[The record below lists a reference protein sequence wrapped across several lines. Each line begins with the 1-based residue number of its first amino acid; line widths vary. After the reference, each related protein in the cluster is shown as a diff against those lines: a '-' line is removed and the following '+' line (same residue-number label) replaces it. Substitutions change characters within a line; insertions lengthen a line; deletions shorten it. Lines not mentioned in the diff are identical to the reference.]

1 MDTIHPLTYSINRRT
16 LPSVRFHYLISS
28 FRKHSQAYTLPLPME
43 DNPYQLTDQKIL
55 EPPTTL
61 TGKLR
66 YLGPSFVLS
75 AYIVGSGEVFATT
88 LLGAKA
94 GFICLWVI
102 LFSCLVKVTIQLE
115 FGKHAIYTGR
125 TTMQAL
131 NDLPGPRLGKGHI
144 SIWAWLLIMSLK
156 FLQVGGI
163 VGGVALIFMQI
174 PALAEFG
181 LAWWTFFTA
190 LAVAIVVSVGKY
202 GLLER
207 FSLIMI
213 GLFTIFTLV
222 SVLALQW
229 TDNAVSGAE
238 LLSGLNLQ
246 LPAAMILFAVGAFG
260 ITGVG
265 GDEIMAYNYWLLEKG
280 YAAHTG
286 PRPGWTTGEA
296 HRVWVKRARGW
307 IKVMTL
313 DAIAAMVCYT
323 LVTVLFYILGAA
335 ILHRNGLLPEKN
347 DMITQLGAIYT
358 ESLGP
363 WAFGIFLGGALVVL
377 FSTLFSALAAWTR
390 LFSDAFSQLGWG
402 DFQDPESRRKF
413 VKGCAYVFPSIWG
426 ILFLTFQAPGVMV
439 IIGGV
444 ATSII
449 LLIVV
454 YAAIIMHRRWAPH
467 ELAGGKSYRIAFVL
481 SSLAILTVAA
491 ITGGKALGW
500 IG

>member
-28 FRKHSQAYTLPLPME
+28 FRKHLQAYTLLSPME
-43 DNPYQLTDQKIL
+43 ENPYQLTDRKIL

-66 YLGPSFVLS
+66 YLGPSFILS
-75 AYIVGSGEVFATT
+75 ASIVGSGELFATT

-131 NDLPGPRLGKGHI
+131 NSLPGPRLGKGHI

-190 LAVAIVVSVGKY
+190 LAVAIVVSVGRY

-207 FSLIMI
+207 LSLIMI

-229 TDNAVSGAE
+229 TGNAVSGAE

-377 FSTLFSALAAWTR
+377 FSTLFSAL
-390 LFSDAFSQLGWG
+390 
-402 DFQDPESRRKF
+402 
-413 VKGCAYVFPSIWG
+413 
-426 ILFLTFQAPGVMV
+426 
-439 IIGGV
+439 
-444 ATSII
+444 
-449 LLIVV
+449 
-454 YAAIIMHRRWAPH
+454 
-467 ELAGGKSYRIAFVL
+467 
-481 SSLAILTVAA
+481 SSS
-491 ITGGKALGW
+491 
-500 IG
+500 

>member
-1 MDTIHPLTYSINRRT
+1 
-16 LPSVRFHYLISS
+16 
-28 FRKHSQAYTLPLPME
+28 ME
-43 DNPYQLTDQKIL
+43 ENPYQLTDRKIL
-55 EPPTTL
+55 EPPTTFA
-61 TGKLR
+61 GKLR
-66 YLGPSFVLS
+66 YLGPSFILS
-75 AYIVGSGEVFATT
+75 ASIVGSGELFATT

-131 NDLPGPRLGKGHI
+131 NSLPGPRLGKGHI
-144 SIWAWLLIMSLK
+144 SIWVWLLIMSLK

-163 VGGVALIFMQI
+163 VGGVALIFMQV

-190 LAVAIVVSVGKY
+190 LAVAAVVSVGRY

-207 FSLIMI
+207 LSLIMI
-213 GLFTIFTLV
+213 GLFTIFTLI

-229 TDNAVSGAE
+229 TDNAVSGTE
-238 LLSGLNLQ
+238 ILSGLNFQ
-246 LPAAMILFAVGAFG
+246 LPVAMILFAVGAFG

-296 HRVWVKRARGW
+296 HRVWVKRAQGW

-426 ILFLTFQAPGVMV
+426 TLFLTFQAPGVMV

-444 ATSII
+444 ATSFI

-454 YAAIIMHRRWAPH
+454 YAAIVMHRRWAPR
-467 ELAGGKSYRIAFVL
+467 ELSGGTSYRIAFAL

>member
-1 MDTIHPLTYSINRRT
+1 
-16 LPSVRFHYLISS
+16 
-28 FRKHSQAYTLPLPME
+28 ME
-43 DNPYQLTDQKIL
+43 ENPYQLTDKKIL
-55 EPPTTL
+55 EPPTNF

-66 YLGPSFVLS
+66 YLGPSFILS
-75 AYIVGSGEVFATT
+75 ASIVGSGELIATT
-88 LLGAKA
+88 LLGAEA
-94 GFICLWVI
+94 GFVCLWVI
-102 LFSCLVKVTIQLE
+102 LFSCLVKVSLQLE

-131 NDLPGPRLGKGHI
+131 NSLPGPRLGKGHI
-144 SIWAWLLIMSLK
+144 SIWAWLLIMSFK

-190 LAVAIVVSVGKY
+190 LVVAIIVSVGRY
-202 GLLER
+202 GFLEKL
-207 FSLIMI
+207 SLSMI
-213 GLFTIFTLV
+213 GLFTLFTLI
-222 SVLALQW
+222 SVISLQW
-229 TDNAVSGAE
+229 TPYAVSGTE
-238 LLSGLNLQ
+238 ILSGLEFK
-246 LPAAMILFAVGAFG
+246 LPATLILVAVGAFG

-280 YAAHTG
+280 YASHTG

-335 ILHRNGLLPEKN
+335 ILHRRGIEPAETEL
-347 DMITQLGAIYT
+347 ITQLGAIYT

-390 LFSDAFSQLGWG
+390 LFSDSFSQLGWG
-402 DFQDPESRRKF
+402 DFQDPDSRKKF
-413 VKGCAYVFPSIWG
+413 VTACAFTFPAIWG
-426 ILFLTFQAPGVMV
+426 ILFLTFKAPGIMV

-444 ATSII
+444 ASAFI

-454 YAAIIMHRRWAPH
+454 FAAVIMHRKWAPP
-467 ELAGGKSYRIAFVL
+467 ELGGGPFYRIAFIL
-481 SSLAILTVAA
+481 SSLAIVTVAI
-491 ITGGKALGW
+491 ITGCRALGW

>member
-1 MDTIHPLTYSINRRT
+1 
-16 LPSVRFHYLISS
+16 
-28 FRKHSQAYTLPLPME
+28 ME

-66 YLGPSFVLS
+66 YLGPSFILS
-75 AYIVGSGEVFATT
+75 ASIVGSGELFATT

-190 LAVAIVVSVGKY
+190 LAVAIVVSVGRY

-207 FSLIMI
+207 LSLIMI

-229 TDNAVSGAE
+229 TGNAVSGAE

-265 GDEIMAYNYWLLEKG
+265 GDEIMAYNY
-280 YAAHTG
+280 
-286 PRPGWTTGEA
+286 
-296 HRVWVKRARGW
+296 
-307 IKVMTL
+307 
-313 DAIAAMVCYT
+313 
-323 LVTVLFYILGAA
+323 
-335 ILHRNGLLPEKN
+335 
-347 DMITQLGAIYT
+347 
-358 ESLGP
+358 
-363 WAFGIFLGGALVVL
+363 
-377 FSTLFSALAAWTR
+377 
-390 LFSDAFSQLGWG
+390 
-402 DFQDPESRRKF
+402 
-413 VKGCAYVFPSIWG
+413 
-426 ILFLTFQAPGVMV
+426 
-439 IIGGV
+439 
-444 ATSII
+444 
-449 LLIVV
+449 
-454 YAAIIMHRRWAPH
+454 
-467 ELAGGKSYRIAFVL
+467 
-481 SSLAILTVAA
+481 
-491 ITGGKALGW
+491 
-500 IG
+500 

>member
-1 MDTIHPLTYSINRRT
+1 
-16 LPSVRFHYLISS
+16 
-28 FRKHSQAYTLPLPME
+28 ME
-43 DNPYQLTDQKIL
+43 DNPYQLTDRKIL
-55 EPPTTL
+55 EPPTNF

-66 YLGPSFVLS
+66 YLGPGFILS
-75 AYIVGSGEVFATT
+75 ASIVGSGELIATT
-88 LLGAKA
+88 LLGAEA
-94 GFICLWVI
+94 GFVCLWVI
-102 LFSCLVKVTIQLE
+102 LFSCLVKVTLQLE

-144 SIWAWLLIMSLK
+144 SIWAWLLIMSFK

-181 LAWWTFFTA
+181 LTWWTLFTA
-190 LAVAIVVSVGKY
+190 LVVATIVSVGRY
-202 GLLER
+202 GLLEKL
-207 FSLIMI
+207 SLIMI
-213 GLFTIFTLV
+213 GLFTIFTLI
-222 SVLALQW
+222 SVIALQW

-238 LLSGLNLQ
+238 ILSGLDFQ
-246 LPAAMILFAVGAFG
+246 LPAAVILVAVGAFG

-280 YAAHTG
+280 YASHTG

-296 HRVWVKRARGW
+296 HRIWVKRARGW

-335 ILHRNGLLPEKN
+335 ILHRNGLIPAKTEL
-347 DMITQLGAIYT
+347 ITQLGTIYT

-363 WAFGIFLGGALVVL
+363 WAYGIFLGGALVVL

-390 LFSDAFSQLGWG
+390 LFSDSFSQLGWG
-402 DFQDPESRRKF
+402 DFQDPDSRKKF
-413 VKGCAYVFPSIWG
+413 LTACAFIFPSIWG
-426 ILFLTFQAPGVMV
+426 ILFLTFKAPGIMV

-444 ATSII
+444 ASAGI

-454 YAAIIMHRRWAPH
+454 YAAIIMHRKWIPR
-467 ELAGGKSYRIAFVL
+467 ELQGGQFYKIAFVL
-481 SSLAILTVAA
+481 SALAIVTVAA

>member
-1 MDTIHPLTYSINRRT
+1 
-16 LPSVRFHYLISS
+16 
-28 FRKHSQAYTLPLPME
+28 ME

-66 YLGPSFVLS
+66 YLGPSFILS
-75 AYIVGSGEVFATT
+75 ASIVGSGELFATT

-190 LAVAIVVSVGKY
+190 LAVAIVVSVGRY

-207 FSLIMI
+207 LSLIMI

-229 TDNAVSGAE
+229 TGNAVSGAE

-402 DFQDPESRRKF
+402 GLPRPGEPPKVREGLRLCVPLHLGHPLPHLSGTRSHGHYRRSCHLLHSSHRGLCRDHHAPQVGSPRTWGREALQDRFCPEFSRHPYGSRHHRGQGSGVDWLK
-413 VKGCAYVFPSIWG
+413 KENSFPTTS
-426 ILFLTFQAPGVMV
+426 TPG
-439 IIGGV
+439 
-444 ATSII
+444 
-449 LLIVV
+449 
-454 YAAIIMHRRWAPH
+454 
-467 ELAGGKSYRIAFVL
+467 AGPPG
-481 SSLAILTVAA
+481 
-491 ITGGKALGW
+491 
-500 IG
+500 

>member
-1 MDTIHPLTYSINRRT
+1 
-16 LPSVRFHYLISS
+16 
-28 FRKHSQAYTLPLPME
+28 
-43 DNPYQLTDQKIL
+43 
-55 EPPTTL
+55 
-61 TGKLR
+61 
-66 YLGPSFVLS
+66 
-75 AYIVGSGEVFATT
+75 
-88 LLGAKA
+88 
-94 GFICLWVI
+94 
-102 LFSCLVKVTIQLE
+102 
-115 FGKHAIYTGR
+115 
-125 TTMQAL
+125 
-131 NDLPGPRLGKGHI
+131 
-144 SIWAWLLIMSLK
+144 
-156 FLQVGGI
+156 
-163 VGGVALIFMQI
+163 
-174 PALAEFG
+174 
-181 LAWWTFFTA
+181 
-190 LAVAIVVSVGKY
+190 
-202 GLLER
+202 
-207 FSLIMI
+207 
-213 GLFTIFTLV
+213 
-222 SVLALQW
+222 
-229 TDNAVSGAE
+229 
-238 LLSGLNLQ
+238 
-246 LPAAMILFAVGAFG
+246 
-260 ITGVG
+260 
-265 GDEIMAYNYWLLEKG
+265 MAYNYWLLEKG

-413 VKGCAYVFPSIWG
+413 VKGCAYVFPAIWG

-444 ATSII
+444 ATSFI

-454 YAAIIMHRRWAPH
+454 YAAIIMHRRWAPR
-467 ELAGGKSYRIAFVL
+467 ELGGGRPYRIAFVL